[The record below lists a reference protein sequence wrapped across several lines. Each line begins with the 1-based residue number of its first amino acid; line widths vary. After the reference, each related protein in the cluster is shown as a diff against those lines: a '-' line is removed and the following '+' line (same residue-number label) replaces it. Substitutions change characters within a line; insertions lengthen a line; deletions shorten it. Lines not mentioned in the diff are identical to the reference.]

1 MNWFLHDVCKVTH
14 LNSVNSN
21 RLGTK
26 EKNRARSI
34 TVMDPAYSMLSQA
47 QDKGGISQS
56 LDAFIRL

>member
-1 MNWFLHDVCKVTH
+1 LSPTAFLDIKSKNKTFFSDRVFQ
-14 LNSVNSN
+14 
-21 RLGTK
+21 K
-26 EKNRARSI
+26 EI